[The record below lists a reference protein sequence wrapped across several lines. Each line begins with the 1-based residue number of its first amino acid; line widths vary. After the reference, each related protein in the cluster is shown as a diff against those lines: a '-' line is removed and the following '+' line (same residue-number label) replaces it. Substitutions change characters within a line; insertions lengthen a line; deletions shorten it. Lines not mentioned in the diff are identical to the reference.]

1 MYNQVE
7 PMTTTTPKHSA
18 IGVTTPTSG
27 VVSFE
32 VPTPKPKK
40 DEALIRVEWSTVS
53 FFELWQVDFK
63 LWDEYPRVLGV
74 SIGGEVVIAGE
85 DAGVQVGDKVVSYDI
100 SSNITR
106 AYQEYAIRDRYKI
119 GKVSVIWMFD
129 KYEPTRT

>member
-1 MYNQVE
+1 MAT
-7 PMTTTTPKHSA
+7 MRKHSA
-18 IGVTTPTSG
+18 IGVTAPTSG
-27 VVSFE
+27 VINFE
-32 VPTPKPKK
+32 VPTPEPKK

-106 AYQEYAIRDRYKI
+106 AYQEYAIRDKHKI
-119 GKVSVIWMFD
+119 GKVSVIWIFD
-129 KYEPTRT
+129 RYEPTRT